1 MTASTPDS
9 APTPSPEPLPAAS
22 PAPTPTPAAA
32 PAAAPAAPGVPPSG
46 SVAIPSLT
54 DETLA
59 RLNAYGRKGILA
71 ATNKPLVAGNVR
83 KYGMRF
89 GASRF
94 VPGTTLD
101 ECIVALK
108 DLNAKGLRVNTT
120 ILGEAVGSA
129 EQAAGVVSEYRTVID
144 RLADE
149 RIDGNVAL
157 KLTHLGLKVDEELA
171 YTNVASLV
179 AYAGERGIFI
189 RMDMED
195 SPTVDATLR
204 IYTRLRDAGH
214 DNTGTV
220 LQSYLYR
227 TPDDLAALAPYRPN
241 LRLVKGAYL
250 EPEAVAYPK
259 KTDVDAAYVSLAE
272 TMLRENSFTGIATH
286 DERIIDQ
293 VIAFTRGAGIG
304 TDRFEF
310 QMLYGIRPQL
320 QLDLVRRGYRVLVA
334 TPFGP
339 DWYPFF
345 MRRLA
350 ERPANVLF
358 FAKNLVRP

>member
-1 MTASTPDS
+1 MTASTPDP

-22 PAPTPTPAAA
+22 PAPASTPAAA
-32 PAAAPAAPGVPPSG
+32 PAATASVVPPSG
-46 SVAIPSLT
+46 SVATPSLT

-71 ATNKPLVAGNVR
+71 ATNNPLVAGNVR

-129 EQAAGVVSEYRTVID
+129 EQATGVVLEYRTVID

-220 LQSYLYR
+220 LQSYL
-227 TPDDLAALAPYRPN
+227 
-241 LRLVKGAYL
+241 
-250 EPEAVAYPK
+250 
-259 KTDVDAAYVSLAE
+259 
-272 TMLRENSFTGIATH
+272 
-286 DERIIDQ
+286 
-293 VIAFTRGAGIG
+293 
-304 TDRFEF
+304 
-310 QMLYGIRPQL
+310 
-320 QLDLVRRGYRVLVA
+320 
-334 TPFGP
+334 
-339 DWYPFF
+339 
-345 MRRLA
+345 
-350 ERPANVLF
+350 
-358 FAKNLVRP
+358 